1 MGCSVKEYV
10 FVDSNVFIQLLY
22 ESDKASKAEDLLSM
36 YSLLSTSIGVVD
48 EVLHFI
54 IRKEAKDKHNI
65 RRSYDL
71 RKLIRKRGIGF
82 AKQSIENFI
91 SLLEELYVRIV
102 ADAEVQLRQL
112 VATMELYKL
121 SPKDAIIALTCK
133 HYGID
138 TILTFDEDF
147 KRVPWLKVIP

>member
-1 MGCSVKEYV
+1 MKEYV

-22 ESDKASKAEDLLSM
+22 EGTRASEAEDLLDM
-36 YSLLSTSIGVVD
+36 YPLLSTSIGVID

-54 IRKEAKDKHNI
+54 IRKEAKDKYNI
-65 RRSYDL
+65 RKSHDL
-71 RKLIRKRGIGF
+71 RGLIRNRGISF
-82 AKQSIENFI
+82 AKQSIKKFI
-91 SLLEELYVRIV
+91 SLLEGLYVRIV
-102 ADAEVQLRQL
+102 ADAEVQPSQL
-112 VATMELYKL
+112 VAAMELYRL

-147 KRVPWLKVIP
+147 KKVSWLRIIP